1 MVFFFSFN
9 ELIVYVLGFSLS
21 LSLYFLFRFIFGGWC
36 LQKVTFGGGF
46 SVFWSLTRDTLLE
59 LELISGVIH
68 GHILDYVNFQMLVV
82 CRALEDFLLFFYLFF
97 LYFSRSLH
105 RVVAIRRWGPFLV
118 PQLRSF
124 CFLLLLSILHRVVKQ
139 AI

>member
-1 MVFFFSFN
+1 MSLLFTFW
-9 ELIVYVLGFSLS
+9 GSLS

-124 CFLLLLSILHRVVKQ
+124 RFLLLLSILHRVVEQ